1 MSLLDG
7 GRLALGFDV
16 GSVSVK
22 TVVTDLEGRV
32 IDTSYRRTFG
42 KPAETAAAV
51 LAETLARHGDDVW
64 ALVAGTGSGARWICR
79 LLGTPFV
86 NEVICQAL
94 ALRHLRP
101 DIRTIIE
108 MGGED
113 SKLILLPADPADHRP
128 LVDVAMNTSCAAGTG
143 SFLDQQASRLRIRIE
158 EEFGRLASSCSSPPH
173 VAGRCSVFAKSDM
186 IHLQQQGATVADVLA
201 GLCLGLARNL
211 KANLGRG
218 AELARPIAFCGGVAA
233 NQGVVRALETVFGL
247 SPGELF
253 VPDCHA
259 CTGALGAVLATLQ
272 ERAGNA
278 EANQRRDGFRLDLSL
293 LSCGHPQSNGNG
305 RYLQPLVPPPGVGDG
320 GGLPSR
326 EQLAARSR
334 HQPIDAYLGVDVGSI
349 STKAA
354 VLDADGR
361 ILAKI
366 YLMTAGRPLDA
377 VRRALAAIAEQV
389 ADFVCIQGAATT
401 GSGRYLTGDFIGAD
415 LVINEIT
422 AQATAAAAIDPQ
434 VDTIFEIGG
443 QDSKYI
449 GLDRG
454 VVVDFEMNHA
464 CAAGTGSFLEE
475 QAERLGIDIREQF
488 GELALSSAAPIRL
501 GERCTVFMESD
512 LLSHQQRNAPVTDL
526 AAGLSYSIVTNYLN
540 RVVGQRQ
547 IGQRIFFQ
555 GGTAFNQG
563 VVAAFQRVT
572 GRNITVPPHHE
583 VTGAIGA
590 ALLARRY
597 QAKHGHSASK
607 FGGFAVIDQQST
619 VRSFECEACSNSCEI
634 HEVTIAGRE
643 PLYYG
648 SRCDRYNR
656 KQERV
661 RSDLP
666 DLFAERRRL
675 LRKFAHLNAA
685 RDPQRPTVGIPMAL
699 LNHQLLPFWGTLLG
713 ELQVNVVLSSTT
725 NPSIIDRGV
734 QAVLAT
740 PCFPVK
746 LAHGH
751 VLELL
756 DRGVDYVWLP
766 GVSTLT
772 GGSAETAYSQACPYV
787 TSIPFQVAAA
797 LESAHRGARIL
808 QPQVS
813 FQEGPRS
820 VLRSLAE
827 AGRELGASRRRLRR
841 AVARAWEAQ
850 EAFEEACRQRGREV
864 LSGLDASRRA
874 VVIVSRPYNGCDPG
888 ANLHLADKLRRHGV
902 LPVPMDF
909 LDLDAVGSSANQV
922 LRNMYWRL
930 GQRILLAAE
939 QIRADARL
947 HAVYLSNFGC
957 GPDSF
962 LIGYFKR
969 LMAPKPSLVLEIDE
983 HSADAGLIT
992 RIEAFLE
999 SVANAPV
1006 ADLPARPPLHPLEQR
1021 SGRELTW
1028 YLPWMGDVSRGV
1040 ASALRAHG
1048 QRAEVIP
1055 VADQESLELGRR
1067 HCSGKECLPCIITT
1081 GDMLRV
1087 TQRPD
1092 FDPRSSAFFMPG
1104 GAGPCRFGQYSCLQ
1118 KLVLEDVGLRD
1129 VPIVSLSHN
1138 KEFYDQCR
1146 SLPRGAT
1153 RLAWCGM
1160 CAFDVLLRGCLAI
1173 RPYEAQEGQTDAVY
1187 ETCGD
1192 RLCAVLESRP
1202 RFGQLV
1208 DLMAWAA
1215 NEFAAI
1221 PADRSQPRPLVGVVG
1236 ENYVRHHRFANNDL
1250 VWHLERLGAE
1260 VTVASFPEY
1269 HFYMNWFRM
1278 GEAWT
1283 RRSPRQWLANY
1294 LQDRV
1299 QRRIHARLA
1308 RPFWSLLGPIRE
1320 PETTALLDLA
1330 TPFLP
1335 TSFDA
1340 GETVLTIAK
1349 TIEFSHQGCQ
1359 GVVNV
1364 MPFSC
1369 MPSNV
1374 VQSLLKKI
1382 APALQGMPALTV
1394 SYDGQQDP
1402 TLDTRLETFLA
1413 QARMFQ
1419 RAVGEPPGVSV
1430 AEQNMT

>member
-1 MSLLDG
+1 MNSHAG
-7 GRLALGFDV
+7 ARLALGFDV

-22 TVVTDLEGRV
+22 TVVTDLEGRI

-42 KPAETAAAV
+42 RPVETAAAV
-51 LAETLARHGDDVW
+51 LGETLARYGADVW
-64 ALVAGTGSGARWICR
+64 DVVAGTGSGARLICNS
-79 LLGTPFV
+79 LGTPFV

-94 ALRHLRP
+94 AIRHLRP
-101 DIRTIIE
+101 EVRTIIE

-113 SKLILLPADPADHRP
+113 SKLILLPADPADRRP
-128 LVDVAMNTSCAAGTG
+128 LADVAMNTSCAAGTG
-143 SFLDQQASRLRIRIE
+143 SFLDQQASRLGIRIE
-158 EEFGRLASSCSSPPH
+158 EEFGRLAVSCPSPPH

-186 IHLQQQGATVADVLA
+186 IHLQQQGATVADVVA

-218 AELARPIAFCGGVAA
+218 ALLARPIAFCGGVAA

-247 SPGELF
+247 KAGELF

-272 ERAGNA
+272 ERASGE
-278 EANQRRDGFRLDLSL
+278 EANQREGGFRLDLSRL
-293 LSCGHPQSNGNG
+293 AGSQSKNNGNG
-305 RYLQPLVPPPGVGDG
+305 RHLQPLVPPPQSEDEGR
-320 GGLPSR
+320 LPSR
-326 EQLAARSR
+326 EQLAAWAREK
-334 HQPIDAYLGVDVGSI
+334 PIDAYLGVDVGSI

-354 VLDADGR
+354 VLDAQDR
-361 ILAKI
+361 LLAKI

-377 VRRALAAIAEQV
+377 VRRALTSIAEQV
-389 ADFVCIQGAATT
+389 ADYVCIRGAATT

-422 AQATAAAAIDPQ
+422 AQATAAAAIDQ
-434 VDTIFEIGG
+434 RVDTIFEIGG

-475 QAERLGIDIREQF
+475 QAERLGINIQEQF
-488 GELALSSAAPIRL
+488 GQLALNAAAPIRL

-512 LLSHQQRNAPVTDL
+512 LLSHQQQNAPVEDL

-540 RVVGQRQ
+540 RVVGHRQ

-563 VVAAFQRVT
+563 VVAAFRRVT
-572 GRNITVPPHHE
+572 GQDVTVPPHHE

-597 QAKHGHSASK
+597 RAKHGHSVSK
-607 FGGFAVIDQQST
+607 FSGFAVVDQQYT
-619 VRSFECEACSNSCEI
+619 VRSFECESCSNNCEI
-634 HEVTIAGRE
+634 YEVTIAGRE

-656 KQERV
+656 RQERV

-666 DLFAERRRL
+666 DLFAERQRL
-675 LRKFAHLNAA
+675 LRQFAHLNST

-713 ELQVNVVLSSTT
+713 ELGVNVVLSPTT
-725 NPSIIDRGV
+725 NPPLIDRGV

-751 VLELL
+751 VLDLI

-772 GGSAETAYSQACPYV
+772 GDCATAYSQTCPYV
-787 TSIPFQVAAA
+787 SSIPFQVEAA
-797 LESAHRGARIL
+797 LEAAGRSARIL

-813 FQEGPRS
+813 FREGPRS
-820 VLRSLAE
+820 VLRSLAD
-827 AGRELGASRRRLRR
+827 AARELGASRRQLRR
-841 AVARAWEAQ
+841 AVGRAWQAQ

-864 LSGLDASRRA
+864 LANLDPARRA
-874 VVIVSRPYNGCDPG
+874 LVIVSRPYNGCDPG
-888 ANLHLADKLRRHGV
+888 ANLHLAEKLRRHGV
-902 LPVPMDF
+902 LPLPMDF
-909 LDLDAVGSSANQV
+909 LDLRPAEPSRDRVM
-922 LRNMYWRL
+922 RNMYWKN

-939 QIRADARL
+939 RIRADARL

-962 LIGYFKR
+962 VIGYFKR

-983 HSADAGLIT
+983 HSADAGLVT

-999 SVANAPV
+999 SLANAPAV
-1006 ADLPARPPLHPLEQR
+1006 DLPSRPPLYPVEQTN
-1021 SGRELTW
+1021 GRERIW

-1055 VADQESLELGRR
+1055 MADQDSLELGRR

-1092 FDPRSSAFFMPG
+1092 FDPHGSAFFMPG
-1104 GAGPCRFGQYSCLQ
+1104 GAGPCRFGQYSCSQ
-1118 KLVLEDVGLRD
+1118 KLVLDDVGLSE

-1146 SLPRGAT
+1146 TMPRGAT

-1173 RPYEAQEGQTDAVY
+1173 RPYEAHAGQTDAVY
-1187 ETCGD
+1187 EACAD
-1192 RLCAVLESRP
+1192 RLCTLLESRP
-1202 RFGQLV
+1202 KMRQLV
-1208 DLMAWAA
+1208 KFMAQAA
-1215 NEFAAI
+1215 EQFAAI
-1221 PADRSQPRPLVGVVG
+1221 PADRSQPRPRIGVVG

-1250 VWHLERLGAE
+1250 VRHLERLGAE
-1260 VTVASFPEY
+1260 VTLASFPEY
-1269 HFYMNWFRM
+1269 HFYTNWFRM

-1283 RRSPRQWLANY
+1283 HRSPRQWLANY
-1294 LQDRV
+1294 LQDRL

-1308 RPFWSLLGPIRE
+1308 RPFWSLLGPFQE
-1320 PETTALLDLA
+1320 PETTDLLDLA
-1330 TPFLP
+1330 APFVP
-1335 TSFDA
+1335 SWFDA

-1349 TIEFSHQGCQ
+1349 TIELSHQGCQ

-1374 VQSLLKKI
+1374 VQSLMKKV
-1382 APALQGMPALTV
+1382 APALRGMPALTV

-1413 QARMFQ
+1413 QARMF
-1419 RAVGEPPGVSV
+1419 EPHV
-1430 AEQNMT
+1430 AAR